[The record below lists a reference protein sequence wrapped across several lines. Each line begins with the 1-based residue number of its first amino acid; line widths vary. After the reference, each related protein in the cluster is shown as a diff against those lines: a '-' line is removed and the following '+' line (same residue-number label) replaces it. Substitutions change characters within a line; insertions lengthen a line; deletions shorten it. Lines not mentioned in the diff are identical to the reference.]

1 VRDPRSIPDR
11 HAARLAAAG
20 GCYVDDLDDRG
31 CLHAAVVRAVV
42 PHAHLHAVDST
53 AALELPGVVAVVDQA
68 ALDGMG
74 AGRIRVGW
82 VVSGQRG
89 AENDILARD
98 RVRFVGE
105 PIALVLARDRYVA
118 EDAAGLVAVETE
130 PIAAV
135 VGVEQALAAGAP
147 LLHPAWG
154 DNVLARHRVGRGDA
168 ARRFAEA
175 PHVVG
180 ERFTIGRVAAMPMET
195 RGAVVRS
202 NRLTGQLDVYAS
214 VQSPHHVRGQL
225 AEALGCPESLV
236 RVVAPDVG
244 GSFGAKDHLA
254 PEIAAIAVLARE
266 TGCAVKWV
274 EDRYEHLVACPHSRE
289 QLCDVEVAAD
299 DDGRILA
306 LRGRILFDAG
316 AYSGA
321 HGIGTAIYSATILPG
336 PYDIFDYE
344 LDVIGVVTNKAPS
357 AAYRGYGG
365 PEATFVREGLVDRL
379 ARRLGLEP
387 AEVRRRNLISRSA
400 FPYRN
405 AAGLVY
411 DEADHVAVLERAL
424 ELADF
429 TRRPSRADDGSAVGV
444 GIACVVQ
451 PGGFGPSRA
460 AVDAGMIYGGFETA
474 TVRMDATGH
483 AVLLTGMSSQGQG
496 IDTALAQ
503 VCATELGLD
512 PEHDV
517 TVIAGD
523 TAATPYSPVG
533 AIASRGAAVGGGA
546 VKHAAA
552 ELARRLGMTA
562 ALLLEAAPGD
572 IVLDG
577 GRAHVRGSGQ
587 SGIPIAT
594 VAAALQSGAIVPDGV
609 APGLEVTATYDP
621 QAETTSY
628 GAHVAVV
635 RVDRETGEV
644 VLERYACVH
653 DCGRLINPA
662 IAHGQIVGAVVQG
675 IGGALFEEVR
685 YGAEGSFLSGSL
697 NDYRLATAADVP
709 RIDAEFLELATTAT
723 PTGSRG
729 AGEIGICGP
738 AAAIANAIGDAL
750 GSTERHPARTPMTT
764 RLIWEL
770 AGQAGTA

>member
-1 VRDPRSIPDR
+1 MQDPRSIPDR

-20 GCYVDDLDDRG
+20 GSYVDDLDERG
-31 CLHAAVVRAVV
+31 CLHAAIVRAAV
-42 PHAHLHAVDST
+42 PHARLGAIDAT
-53 AALELPGVVAVVDQA
+53 RALALPGVVGVFDQA
-68 ALDGMG
+68 ALDAMG

-98 RVRFVGE
+98 RLRYVGE
-105 PIALVLARDRYVA
+105 PVAVVLARDRYVA
-118 EDAAGLVAVETE
+118 EDAVDLVVVERE
-130 PIAAV
+130 PLAAV
-135 VGVEQALAAGAP
+135 TGVEEALADGAP

-154 DNVLARHRVGRGDA
+154 DNVLARHHVGEGDPA
-168 ARRFAEA
+168 GRFAEA
-175 PHVVG
+175 SHVVG
-180 ERFTIGRVAAMPMET
+180 ERFVLGRAAAMPMET
-195 RGAVVRS
+195 RGALVHVH
-202 NRLTGQLDVYAS
+202 RLTGQLDVHAS

-225 AEALGCPESLV
+225 AEALGCAESHV

-254 PEIAAIAVLARE
+254 PEIAAIALLARE
-266 TGCAVKWV
+266 TGCDVKWI
-274 EDRYEHLVACPHSRE
+274 EDRHEHLVACPHSRE

-321 HGIGTAIYSATILPG
+321 HGIGTAIYSASIMPG
-336 PYDIFDYE
+336 PYAISDYE

-379 ARRLGLEP
+379 ARRLGLDP

-411 DEADHVAVLERAL
+411 DEADHGQVLERAL
-424 ELADF
+424 QLAGYEA
-429 TRRPSRADDGSAVGV
+429 RPSRADDGNAVGL

-460 AVDAGMIYGGFETA
+460 AADAGMLYGGFETA

-503 VCATELGLD
+503 VCAAELGLD

-546 VKHAAA
+546 VKRAAA
-552 ELARRLGMTA
+552 ELAARLAQTA

-572 IVLDG
+572 IVLG
-577 GRAHVRGSGQ
+577 GRRARVRGSGHV
-587 SGIPIAT
+587 GIPIAT
-594 VAAALQSGAIVPDGV
+594 VASALQRGAVVPDGV

-621 QAETTSY
+621 VGETTSY
-628 GAHVAVV
+628 GTHVARV

-644 VLERYACVH
+644 ALERYVCVH
-653 DCGRLINPA
+653 DCGHLINPG
-662 IAHGQIVGAVVQG
+662 IVRGQIVGAVVQG

-685 YGAEGSFLSGSL
+685 YGADGSFLSGSL
-697 NDYRLATAADVP
+697 NEYRLPTTADVP
-709 RIDAEFLELATTAT
+709 RIDAEFLELPTTAT

-729 AGEIGICGP
+729 AGEIGIDGP

-750 GSTERHPARTPMTT
+750 GSTRCHPSRTPMTP
-764 RLIWEL
+764 RRIWQLE
-770 AGQAGTA
+770 A